1 MLKALRIE
9 SVRGRLTLYYV
20 SVLAA
25 ALVIVGAVIY
35 VLLARAL
42 FVRVDENL
50 VAGLGIAATS
60 LSNDLDE
67 GQDYRDA
74 ARSTVAEQASAA
86 QMLAVYDDTGGVL
99 AESRRDPDLDIAL
112 PPLDALPDRD
122 ALLQTVLERDG
133 DDRHRLA
140 WRKVSLPSAEY
151 IVVVGA
157 DLDPMDEE
165 LAFLRGILGYV
176 MPLALAL
183 AASGGWF
190 LARRSLSPVVAMAD
204 RARRIGV
211 ENLSERLP
219 VANPRDELG
228 HLAETFNEL
237 LGRLEASLVQ
247 QRQFMADASHEL
259 RTPVTTT
266 RTAAAVALQQQ
277 HRDETEYRDT
287 LKIVEEQAARL
298 SRVVDDLFTLA
309 RADSGSYPVRSTPMY
324 LDEVVDEVVR
334 AARVVAATRNVAV
347 ESTVVPSAAFTGD
360 EELIRRMIVNLVDNA
375 VRHTPAASSVRVEL
389 DQTDSGF
396 AIAVKDQGA
405 GVPTE
410 IRSQIFERFFRGDM
424 SRRVVAQDGAG
435 LGLALARWIAKAHGG
450 DVVLARSSPSGS
462 TFVISL
468 PSPGQS

>member
-25 ALVIVGAVIY
+25 ALIIVGAVLY

-67 GQDYRDA
+67 GQDYQDA

-86 QMLAVYDDTGGVL
+86 QMLAVYDTKGGVL
-99 AESRRDPDLDIAL
+99 AESRRDPDLDLTLPAEAL
-112 PPLDALPDRD
+112 SDRD
-122 ALLQTVLERDG
+122 VLMQTVLESDG

-165 LAFLRGILGYV
+165 LAFLRGILAYV
-176 MPLALAL
+176 MPVALVL
-183 AASGGWF
+183 AAIGGWF
-190 LARRSLSPVVAMAD
+190 LARRSLAPVVAMAD

-247 QRQFMADASHEL
+247 QRRFMADASHEL

-277 HRDETEYRDT
+277 HRDEADYRDT

-334 AARVVAATRNVAV
+334 AARVVATTRNVAV

-375 VRHTPAASSVRVEL
+375 VRHTPAGSSVRVEL
-389 DQTDSGF
+389 DETNGGF

-405 GVPTE
+405 GVPAE

-424 SRRVVAQDGAG
+424 SRRLVSQDGAG
-435 LGLALARWIAKAHGG
+435 LGLALARWIARAHGG
-450 DVVLARSSPSGS
+450 DVVLARSSASGS

-468 PSPGQS
+468 PSHG